1 MKKKHILAFLFFA
14 FSFSTLFSQRV
25 IYGQHA
31 ILIDDL
37 WGRTL
42 PCFIAGSY
50 DDLIIISGQSTH
62 PSNYYFRV
70 KIDDFYIPT
79 SRSSKRKRIK
89 SGESYKFNGTVE
101 YIEYVGNE
109 PGRKYVPFKERI
121 KNNIG
126 IGFLAPST
134 WDIEEPGVVSIKRP
148 AKISINPYKDNP
160 EVYNVSFEN
169 YTIAFIRVPMFSY

>member
-1 MKKKHILAFLFFA
+1 MNKKYILAFLFFA
-14 FSFSTLFSQRV
+14 FSFSTLFSQKV
-25 IYGQHA
+25 IFGQHA
-31 ILIDDL
+31 KYIDGL
-37 WGRTL
+37 WGSPQ

-89 SGESYKFNGTVE
+89 SEESYNFNGTVE
-101 YIEYVGNE
+101 YFEYVGNN
-109 PGRKYVPFKERI
+109 PGVFITFNERI
-121 KNNIG
+121 KSDIG
-126 IGFLAPST
+126 IGFFAPSA
-134 WDIEEPGVVSIKRP
+134 WDIKEPGVVSVKRP

-169 YTIAFIRVPMFSY
+169 YGIAFIRVPMFSY